1 MAKNQRREFLK
12 KGLAGICGAAVIPGA
27 WRARAES
34 GAGAAGAAAGP
45 GAGAMSAAKGASAS
59 AAAIPVLPGR
69 PLGKT
74 GLTTPLIS
82 MGTAEAPTVEFIRE
96 GYDAGIKLF
105 FSATYYGHGNN
116 ERLVGQALKGLPRDS
131 FVVGT
136 AATPDGLN
144 PRAGTLPADMKPAS
158 YVKTAEDS
166 LKRFGLDVIDMLFLP
181 FAEKR
186 EFIIFDPVLEA
197 MATLKKQ
204 GKIRFAGI
212 ATHSGCDA
220 ALKAAADAKAYDV
233 VMTSYNF
240 RIKNKEAMAEAL
252 AYATKAGVGVLAF
265 KTTAGGGGSMDQGLT
280 PNASAA
286 LKWVLQS
293 PHVSTVISGMSSVE
307 EMRKNLAMLKDIK
320 LTDADLKDLKLAE
333 MRPELSL
340 YCQQCR
346 QCVPQCPA
354 GLDIPTMMRS
364 YMYAYGYRNAA
375 QARSTL
381 DLVEMS
387 GDPCGKCETC
397 SVNCASGFDVR
408 ERVRDIARLR
418 DVPVE
423 FLRG

>member
-1 MAKNQRREFLK
+1 MAENRRREFLK
-12 KGLAGICGAAVIPGA
+12 KGLAGICGAAIAPAVWKGSSAHAAPLAPSGGA
-27 WRARAES
+27 
-34 GAGAAGAAAGP
+34 P
-45 GAGAMSAAKGASAS
+45 AS
-59 AAAIPVLPGR
+59 AAPAVPVLPSR

-82 MGTAEAPTVEFIRE
+82 MGTAEAPTVEFIRQ

-144 PRAGTLPADMKPAS
+144 PRAGTLPKDMKAAS

-186 EFIIFDPVLEA
+186 EFIIFDPVIEA
-197 MATLKKQ
+197 MTALKKQ

-212 ATHSGCDA
+212 ATHGGCEV
-220 ALKAAADAKAYDV
+220 ALRAAADAKVYEV
-233 VMTSYNF
+233 VMTAYNF
-240 RIKNKEAMAEAL
+240 KIEDKGAMDEAL
-252 AYATKAGVGVLAF
+252 AYAAKAGVGILAF
-265 KTTAGGGGSMDQGLT
+265 KTTAGGGRTKDQPL
-280 PNASAA
+280 NAGAA

-293 PHVSTVISGMSSVE
+293 PHVSTIISGMSSVE
-307 EMRKNLAMLKDIK
+307 EMKKNLAMLKDIT
-320 LTDADLKDLKLAE
+320 LTDQELKDLKLAQA
-333 MRPELSL
+333 RPELSL

-375 QARSTL
+375 QARYTL
-381 DLVEMS
+381 DMVEMS
-387 GDPCGKCETC
+387 ADPCGKCEVC
-397 SVNCASGFDVR
+397 GVACAQGFDVR
-408 ERVRDIARLR
+408 ERVRDIARLKA
-418 DVPVE
+418 VPVE